1 MRSTLR
7 SLALGGVAG
16 LALLAVA
23 AAPASAA
30 PAAHR
35 AGPPAA
41 TASTDPAAVLTAA
54 QIRFFTTNDDKDF
67 DTALSVQSLTPGGSI
82 AALTNITSGT
92 FPDNTTNGPF
102 ALTVNGGFTAGQLNN
117 GSVRLAITP
126 VGNDT
131 WHFSVRL
138 DLNFSDGTTVPVLGN
153 NLTLS
158 QDTRTLSVPMTTV
171 GLVAVPNLAGDTTSE
186 ARDELVAVGLRLGA
200 VNSALDRF
208 CNFDANTVMSQGPR
222 AGVLVSTGTA
232 VDITLAIE
240 PKICP

>member
-1 MRSTLR
+1 MR
-7 SLALGGVAG
+7 SLALAGVAG
-16 LALLAVA
+16 LALLAAA

-30 PAAHR
+30 PAAHQ

-67 DTALSVQSLTPGGSI
+67 DTALSVQALTPGGST
-82 AALTNITSGT
+82 AALTNVTAGT

-138 DLNFSDGTTVPVLGN
+138 DLTFSDGTTVPVVGD

-158 QDTRTLSVPMTTV
+158 QDSRTLSVPMTTV
-171 GLVAVPNLAGDTTSE
+171 GLVAVPDLSGDTRAGAS
-186 ARDELVAVGLRLGA
+186 DELTAVGLTLGA

-208 CNFDANTVMSQGPR
+208 CNFMPNTVMSQNPR
-222 AGVLVSTGTA
+222 AGALVPTGTA
-232 VDITLAIE
+232 VGITLAIE